1 MQGTLQILENLN
13 ILYAEDDSHIREN
26 LIPTLNM
33 IFGNVYAASDGIEA
47 LKIYHQKKI
56 DVVLLDYV
64 MPFMSGYDVAKEI
77 RNNDKYIPIII
88 SSAFTDKEKLLNAI
102 ELNLVKYLEKP
113 ILYDDLKK
121 VFLSTITSLQ
131 ENNRLGVQLDDNL
144 SYSYVTKIVT
154 ALDGKEVQLTKN
166 EIYFLELLL
175 TKRTQL
181 FTKEVIE
188 EEIFGKAVDENTMRN
203 LVYRLRKKLDTEAIV
218 TIKDLGYLL
227 K

>member
-1 MQGTLQILENLN
+1 MQSSLQILENLN
-13 ILYAEDDSHIREN
+13 ILYAEDDLHIREN
-26 LIPTLNM
+26 LIPTLDM
-33 IFGNVYAASDGIEA
+33 IFGNVYAASNGSEA

-77 RNNDKYIPIII
+77 RSCDKYIPIII

-121 VFLSTITSLQ
+121 VFLSTIASLQ
-131 ENNRLGVQLDDNL
+131 ENNRLNVKLDDNL

-154 ALDGKEVQLTKN
+154 SVDGKEMQLTKN

-188 EEIFGKAVDENTMRN
+188 NEIFQEAVDENTMRN
-203 LVYRLRKKLDTEAIV
+203 LVYRLRKKLGTEAIV
-218 TIKDLGYLL
+218 TIKDLGYLV

>member
-1 MQGTLQILENLN
+1 MQSSLQILENLN
-13 ILYAEDDSHIREN
+13 ILYAEDDPHIREN
-26 LIPTLNM
+26 LVPTLSM
-33 IFGNVYAASDGIEA
+33 IFGNVYAASNGSEA

-113 ILYDDLKK
+113 IIYDDLKK

-131 ENNRLGVQLDDNL
+131 ENNRLNVKLDDNL

-154 ALDGKEVQLTKN
+154 SVDGKEMQLTKN

-181 FTKEVIE
+181 FTKAVIE
-188 EEIFGKAVDENTMRN
+188 NEIFKEAIDENTMRN
-203 LVYRLRKKLDTEAIV
+203 LVYRLRKKLGTEAIV
-218 TIKDLGYLL
+218 TIKDLGYLM

>member
-1 MQGTLQILENLN
+1 LQSSLQILENLN
-13 ILYAEDDSHIREN
+13 ILYAEDDPHIREN
-26 LIPTLNM
+26 LVPTLSM
-33 IFGNVYAASDGIEA
+33 IFGNVYAASNGSEA

-113 ILYDDLKK
+113 IIYDDLKK

-131 ENNRLGVQLDDNL
+131 ENNRLNVKLDDNL

-154 ALDGKEVQLTKN
+154 SVDGKEMQLTKN

-181 FTKEVIE
+181 FTKAVIE
-188 EEIFGKAVDENTMRN
+188 NEIFKEAIDENTMRN
-203 LVYRLRKKLDTEAIV
+203 LVYRLRKKLGTEAIV
-218 TIKDLGYLL
+218 TIKDLGYLM

>member
-1 MQGTLQILENLN
+1 MQSSLQILENLN
-13 ILYAEDDSHIREN
+13 ILYAEDDPHIREN
-26 LIPTLNM
+26 LVPTLSM
-33 IFGNVYAASDGIEA
+33 IFGNVYAASDGTEA

-113 ILYDDLKK
+113 IIYDDLKK

-131 ENNRLGVQLDDNL
+131 ENNRLNVKLDDNL

-154 ALDGKEVQLTKN
+154 SVDGKEMQLTKN

-181 FTKEVIE
+181 FTKAVIE
-188 EEIFGKAVDENTMRN
+188 NEIFKEAIDENTMRN
-203 LVYRLRKKLDTEAIV
+203 LVYRLRKKLGTEAIV
-218 TIKDLGYLL
+218 TIKDLGYLM